1 MLSPAVLYA
10 AKSTGKPVVMT
21 VHNYRQYCAAGNFMR
36 HGVYCQE
43 CYDLRSPVSAVKS
56 ACYRNSMIKTLPIA
70 VTIAV
75 HQRIGTWRRKVDAFI
90 AQTDFQRD
98 MLINGGIPWDRV
110 WVKPHF
116 AEPVH
121 ATLAWED
128 RKEQAV
134 FVGRLSQHKGVRVL
148 LNAWRLLGRNAPQLH
163 LVGGGPESAWI
174 AAYIEAAKLDTVI
187 VHGHLSEPEKTRL
200 LTQSKLLVMPT
211 LWLETFG
218 LVLIEAFAC
227 GVPVLA
233 SRIGSIGLVVRE
245 GVNGALFPPG
255 DERALA
261 DAVRRLWVD
270 RREHERLARGAAV
283 AYKTQYSPEVNYQML
298 HEIYSS
304 VLGLSKREDRYGSE
318 IKH

>member
-1 MLSPAVLYA
+1 M
-10 AKSTGKPVVMT
+10 
-21 VHNYRQYCAAGNFMR
+21 
-36 HGVYCQE
+36 
-43 CYDLRSPVSAVKS
+43 
-56 ACYRNSMIKTLPIA
+56 
-70 VTIAV
+70 AV
-75 HQRIGTWRRKVDAFI
+75 HD
-90 AQTDFQRD
+90 
-98 MLINGGIPWDRV
+98 
-110 WVKPHF
+110 
-116 AEPVH
+116 
-121 ATLAWED
+121 
-128 RKEQAV
+128 
-134 FVGRLSQHKGVRVL
+134 
-148 LNAWRLLGRNAPQLH
+148 H